1 MPALQGKTMNLS
13 SIFALFIAMV
23 VLAAIPSLSVLTV
36 STRAA
41 TAGFIH
47 GVFTAIGI
55 VVGDIIFILLALG
68 GLSVLATK
76 LGGLFIIIKY
86 LGGGYL
92 IWLGINLCRIV
103 STDVET
109 DRIADASLFASFL
122 AGLSLTLA
130 DQKAVLFYLAFFPA
144 FIDLSQ
150 VSYLDTAIV
159 IGVTFLAVGGVKL
172 FYAFM
177 ADRARLMFDPRINKR
192 MNILAGVV
200 TIAVGIFLLFKPQ

>member
-1 MPALQGKTMNLS
+1 
-13 SIFALFIAMV
+13 
-23 VLAAIPSLSVLTV
+23 
-36 STRAA
+36 
-41 TAGFIH
+41 
-47 GVFTAIGI
+47 
-55 VVGDIIFILLALG
+55 
-68 GLSVLATK
+68 
-76 LGGLFIIIKY
+76 
-86 LGGGYL
+86 
-92 IWLGINLCRIV
+92 
-103 STDVET
+103 
-109 DRIADASLFASFL
+109 L